1 MKATKLRDMTAD
13 EITHEIEQLREQIF
27 RLKFQAGSG
36 QVENPVKVR
45 LVRRDLARALTVLG
59 QKKRT
64 AAEGSR
70 A

>member
-1 MKATKLRDMTAD
+1 MTAD
-13 EITHEIEQLREQIF
+13 EIAHEIQQLREQIF

-36 QVENPVKVR
+36 QSENPVRIR

-59 QKKRT
+59 QKKRAP
-64 AAEGSR
+64 AAGSR